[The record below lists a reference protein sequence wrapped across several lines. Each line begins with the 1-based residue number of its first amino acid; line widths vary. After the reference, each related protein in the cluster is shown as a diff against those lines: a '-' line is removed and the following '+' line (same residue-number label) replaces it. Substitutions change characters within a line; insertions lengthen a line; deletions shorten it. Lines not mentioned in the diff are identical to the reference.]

1 MKHNVI
7 YFFEIKTSKNFSA
20 GAVIILM
27 LDIIGNAQ
35 ISHIFRCD
43 MNILLKFFESPDM
56 CGDSPATGKIISL
69 KSEKLR
75 HFTLFLMFSFLIIPR
90 FRNSKIAN
98 FQFFKFEIF

>member
-1 MKHNVI
+1 MKHYVI
-7 YFFEIKTSKNFSA
+7 YFFEIKTSKEFSA

-56 CGDSPATGKIISL
+56 CGDSPATGKMISL
-69 KSEKLR
+69 KFEKLR
-75 HFTLFLMFSFLIIPR
+75 HFTLFLMFLFFNYCKI
-90 FRNSKIAN
+90 SK
-98 FQFFKFEIF
+98 FQNC